1 MNKENTQPMPTSQWL
16 AEVQA
21 KVGVPDNKLAYAMGY
36 ESATVIE
43 LMKSGQMRVPVNKTM
58 QLAWVLRLKPG
69 VVLRRLLE
77 DMDPELLS
85 AIEQSVGPLELSSD
99 EQELILAVRKCSRA
113 ANERALVMIAP
124 RSSVTRVDV

>member
-1 MNKENTQPMPTSQWL
+1 MNKEDTQPMPTSQWL

-36 ESATVIE
+36 ESPTVIE
-43 LMKSGQMRVPVNKTM
+43 LMKSGQMRVPLNKTI

>member
-36 ESATVIE
+36 ESPTVIE
-43 LMKSGQMRVPVNKTM
+43 LMKSGQMRVPLNKTI
-58 QLAWVLRLKPG
+58 QLAWVLRLEPG